1 MLEPPHRTSVAA
13 PTVRSGPGGRI
24 ERLDGLHE
32 RSERRQRDPA
42 ADLPDPSALVRDP
55 GVDQGV
61 HAKQLEGVER
71 PVETY
76 GLFIK
81 ANSSIHGPSQGIARI
96 LPHRKLL
103 IDGRHVES
111 VSGHAF
117 KTLNPA
123 TEEVIATVA
132 EGNEVDVDLAVAAAR
147 RAFEGPWR
155 TMRAADRGKILF
167 RLVELM
173 KQHADEIA
181 ALESLDAGKPI
192 AGVLRQDLPAAI
204 DTLTYYAGW
213 ADKMTGEVVP
223 VRDDALTYTVREP
236 VGVVAVIVPWN
247 FPLMIGMWKL
257 APALACGCT
266 VVMKPAE
273 LTSLSALRIG
283 ELALEAGLPP
293 GVLNIV
299 TGPGRVVGDALV
311 NHPDVDKVTFTGSP
325 GVGRGILRGAA
336 GNFKRVSLELG
347 GKSANVIFDDADLD
361 AATKAAASGI
371 FFNAGQVCS
380 AGSRVLVQEKV
391 YDDVVARLAQRAQ
404 SLRIGDPSDR
414 ATSLGPVISE
424 KQMKGILDYVDIGQ
438 KEGASLV
445 TGGERVGDRGY
456 FLSPAVF
463 ANVEHEM
470 RISQEE
476 IFGPVVS
483 VIKFRDEADALRIA
497 NGTAYSLAAGVWS
510 RDIGRV
516 QRFAKRANAGT
527 VWLNTYGY
535 TDVRLPWGGARD
547 SGFGREHGSA
557 AIENFTEPKAV
568 WMNLNV

>member
-1 MLEPPHRTSVAA
+1 MMSTAY
-13 PTVRSGPGGRI
+13 
-24 ERLDGLHE
+24 
-32 RSERRQRDPA
+32 
-42 ADLPDPSALVRDP
+42 
-55 GVDQGV
+55 
-61 HAKQLEGVER
+61 
-71 PVETY
+71 VETLEK
-76 GLFIK
+76 GR
-81 ANSSIHGPSQGIARI
+81 SSTQAI
-96 LPHRKLL
+96 PHRKLL

-111 VSGHAF
+111 VSGRAF

-132 EGNEVDVDLAVAAAR
+132 EGNEIDVDLAVVAAR

>member
-1 MLEPPHRTSVAA
+1 MSVAYDYERDA
-13 PTVRSGPGGRI
+13 RHTPTVRD
-24 ERLDGLHE
+24 EL
-32 RSERRQRDPA
+32 
-42 ADLPDPSALVRDP
+42 
-55 GVDQGV
+55 
-61 HAKQLEGVER
+61 
-71 PVETY
+71 
-76 GLFIK
+76 
-81 ANSSIHGPSQGIARI
+81 
-96 LPHRKLL
+96 LL
-103 IDGRHVES
+103 IDGARVRS
-111 VSGHAF
+111 LSGKTF
-117 KTLNPA
+117 KSLNPA
-123 TEEVIATVA
+123 TEQVIAVIA
-132 EGNEVDVDLAVAAAR
+132 EGNEADVDRAVAAAR

-155 TMRAADRGKILF
+155 TMRAAERGHILL
-167 RLVELM
+167 RWAELL

-192 AGVLRQDLPAAI
+192 AAVLRQDLPAAI

-213 ADKMTGEVVP
+213 ADKISGDVVST
-223 VRDDALTYTVREP
+223 RDDALTYTVREP
-236 VGVVAVIVPWN
+236 VGVVAAIVPWN

-283 ELALEAGLPP
+283 ELALEAGLPK

-325 GVGRGILRGAA
+325 GVGRGIMKGAA

-347 GKSANVIFDDADLD
+347 GKSANVIFDDANLE
-361 AATKAAASGI
+361 AAAKAAAAGI

-380 AGSRVLVQEKV
+380 AGSRVLVQEKA
-391 YDDVVARLAQRAQ
+391 YDEFVERLVARAEG
-404 SLRIGDPSDR
+404 LRIGDPADR
-414 ATSLGPVISE
+414 ATVLGPVISE
-424 KQMKGILDYVDIGQ
+424 KQMRSILDYVEIG
-438 KEGASLV
+438 KNEGAQLA

-456 FLSPAVF
+456 FISPAVF
-463 ANVEHEM
+463 ANVAHEM

-483 VIKFRDEADALRIA
+483 VIKFKDEADALRIA

-510 RDIGRV
+510 ADMGRV
-516 QRFAKRANAGT
+516 QRFAKKARAGT
-527 VWLNTYGY
+527 VWINTYGY
-535 TDVRLPWGGARD
+535 TDVRLPWGGERD
-547 SGFGREHGSA
+547 SGLGREHGTA
-557 AIENFTEPKAV
+557 ALDNFTEPKAV